1 MVFLDIGY
9 KQTLNKKG
17 NVMEGQIADTAAQL
31 TLWGL
36 FMRADIVVKLV
47 MIGLTFASIWTWAII
62 FYKNKLL
69 GAVRES
75 SDDFENHFWSGESFD
90 ALAKKIGDKANNPL
104 EAIFLTAVNELKRS
118 QGGQSVQNRVERAM
132 HVTLHREMEELER
145 HLPVLASIGSSAPF
159 VGLFGTV
166 WGIMNAFTAIA
177 VSGQTSLTVVAPG
190 IAEALFATAI
200 GLVAAIPATLGYNKL
215 ATDLD
220 RLYGRAET
228 FAGDLTGVISRQIDN
243 DK

>member
-1 MVFLDIGY
+1 
-9 KQTLNKKG
+9 
-17 NVMEGQIADTAAQL
+17 MEEQVAGLASQM

-36 FMRADIVVKLV
+36 FLRADIVVKLV
-47 MIGLTFASIWTWAII
+47 MIGLAVASVWTWAII
-62 FYKNKLL
+62 FYKNKMLIK
-69 GAVRES
+69 VRRA
-75 SDDFENHFWSGESFD
+75 SDDFENAFWSGESFD
-90 ALAKKIGDKANNPL
+90 SLVNSIGNSPKSHL
-104 EAIFLTAVNELKRS
+104 ELMFLGAVDELKRPKNS
-118 QGGQSVQNRVERAM
+118 QSVQTRMERAM
-132 HVTLHREMEELER
+132 HVALHREMEYLER

-215 ATDLD
+215 MTDLD
-220 RLYGRAET
+220 KLHGRAET
-228 FAGDLTGVISRQIDN
+228 FAVDLTGIVSRQMDS

>member
-1 MVFLDIGY
+1 
-9 KQTLNKKG
+9 
-17 NVMEGQIADTAAQL
+17 MEAHVAEQL

-47 MIGLTFASIWTWAII
+47 MVGLTFASIWTWAII

-69 GAVRES
+69 NAVRES
-75 SDDFENHFWSGESFD
+75 ADEFENAFWSGESFD
-90 ALAKKIGDKANNPL
+90 ALAKNIGERASNPL
-104 EAIFLTAVNELKRS
+104 ESIFLTAVGELK
-118 QGGQSVQNRVERAM
+118 QGQGSATVQTRVERSM
-132 HVTLHREMEELER
+132 SVTLHREMEDMEK

-177 VSGQTSLTVVAPG
+177 ASGQTSLTVVAPG

-215 ATDLD
+215 SVDLD
-220 RLYGRAET
+220 RLYGRAES
-228 FAGDLTGVISRQIDN
+228 FAGDLTSVIGRQIEDSN
-243 DK
+243 KSK